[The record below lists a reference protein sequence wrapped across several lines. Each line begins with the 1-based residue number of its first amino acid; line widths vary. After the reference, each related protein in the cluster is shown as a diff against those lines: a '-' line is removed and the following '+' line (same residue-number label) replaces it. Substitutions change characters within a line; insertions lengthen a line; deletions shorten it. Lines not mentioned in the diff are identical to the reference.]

1 MQNSHFLYF
10 FLLPLEC
17 LELFKSILFS
27 LVLEFSGEEPMS
39 VLLTLII
46 YISICS
52 GPDMWLSILY
62 MNKPLFRH
70 NIYNI
75 MKAMPSKFIF
85 KPVNFFIKE
94 KKQRK

>member
-1 MQNSHFLYF
+1 MLRIVQIHT
-10 FLLPLEC
+10 
-17 LELFKSILFS
+17 FS

-39 VLLTLII
+39 VLLTLIT